1 MTITVS
7 NMKKSKLTKHV
18 QNYIIENKT
27 SEALELLLQYRHI
40 DINEV
45 ILLYSR
51 FNRVKKKINN
61 NLINESDS
69 NVEINKIHSSILL
82 LLQDKK
88 RKPKKVHIYRRSKL
102 EIFLV
107 TILLSLFD
115 IPQNILKF
123 AGLII
128 SVVLISITGF
138 FFSKE
143 DTQSFENKITTQQNE
158 LTGEFYYRFE
168 IDLINQFLQFH
179 DIDTFS
185 HEDNYYEIILRD
197 SKANSCHW
205 SQR

>member
-1 MTITVS
+1 
-7 NMKKSKLTKHV
+7 MKKSKLTKHV